1 MNSLNNALEFQ
12 KGAQD
17 LTALKQLECHFAVTL
32 TNGCRAESICARNG
46 ILSERKSLC
55 LTNRVGLQP
64 RCEIDGRDSDFLAG
78 RFRTQRCWQP
88 AERSGMS
95 NSRTVSLLIV
105 DDDDEIR
112 TRAAQYFEGHGY
124 ETASVVCGKDAQ
136 ELAKK
141 RFFDVAILDMS
152 MPGMSGIDLLEQ
164 LRPGN
169 TEIEVVMLTGQATV
183 ETAVQAMKLGAHD
196 FLTKPIRLKHLAAVV
211 EKAAE
216 AGRIKKENRQLR
228 ALIARTQAKGGMVG
242 GSAVMREM
250 FRIIDRVG
258 PSNKPILIQGE
269 SGTGK
274 ELVAKALHQA
284 SSRAGKPLVIVN
296 CAALPEALLETELF
310 GHEKGAFT
318 GAVSVKEGLFE
329 VADGGTL
336 FIDEIGEL
344 APALQ
349 PKLLRVLE
357 DGWMRR
363 VGAIKDRRVNV
374 RIIAATNRDLAIEV
388 QEKRFR
394 EDLYYR
400 INVLTIATPPLRDR
414 GDDILLLADK
424 FAGPGWEWR
433 LDARAAFEG
442 YRWPGN
448 VRQLINAIERAKI
461 LAEDEFISVEN
472 LPQEVTTGLKED
484 SAEVTPHADLATVTR
499 GLVVNAMKGENGN
512 KLRAAE
518 CLGVNRRSLYR
529 LLEKYNIGENEY
541 VESQ

>member
-1 MNSLNNALEFQ
+1 MGYFDDEF
-12 KGAQD
+12 G
-17 LTALKQLECHFAVTL
+17 T
-32 TNGCRAESICARNG
+32 
-46 ILSERKSLC
+46 
-55 LTNRVGLQP
+55 
-64 RCEIDGRDSDFLAG
+64 G
-78 RFRTQRCWQP
+78 RFRTLEYGQP
-88 AERSGMS
+88 KENGGMS
-95 NSRTVSLLIV
+95 NSHPVSLLIV
-105 DDDDEIR
+105 DDDGEIR
-112 TRAAQYFEGHGY
+112 TRAAQYFEDHGY
-124 ETASVVCGKDAQ
+124 ETVSAACGEDAL

-169 TEIEVVMLTGQATV
+169 SEIEVVMLTGQATV

-196 FLTKPIRLKHLAAVV
+196 FLTKPVRFKHLAAVV

-228 ALIARTQAKGGMVG
+228 ALIERTQATGGMVG
-242 GSAVMREM
+242 ESAVMREM

-274 ELVAKALHQA
+274 ELIAKALHQT
-284 SSRAGKPLVIVN
+284 SSTAGKPLVIVN
-296 CAALPEALLETELF
+296 CAALPEALLESEFF

-318 GAVSVKEGLFE
+318 GAVSGKAGLFE

-388 QEKRFR
+388 QRKRFR

-400 INVLTIATPPLRDR
+400 INVLSISTPPLRDR
-414 GDDILLLADK
+414 GNDILLLADK
-424 FAGPGWEWR
+424 FAGPGWEWQP
-433 LDARAAFEG
+433 DARTAIEN

-461 LAEDEFISVEN
+461 IAEDEFISVEN
-472 LPQEVTTGLKED
+472 LPQEVTAGSTPD
-484 SAEVTPHADLATVTR
+484 SGKMKPHVDLATVNR
-499 GLVVNAMKGENGN
+499 GLVVIAMTDENGN
-512 KLRAAE
+512 KLRAAA
-518 CLGVNRRSLYR
+518 CLGVSRRSLYR
-529 LLEKYNIGENEY
+529 LLEKYNISEDEY
-541 VESQ
+541 VESK